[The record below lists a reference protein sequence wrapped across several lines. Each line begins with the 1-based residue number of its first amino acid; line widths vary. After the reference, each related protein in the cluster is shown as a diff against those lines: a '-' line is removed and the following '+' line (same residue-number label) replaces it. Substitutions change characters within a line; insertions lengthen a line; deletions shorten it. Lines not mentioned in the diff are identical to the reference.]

1 MASGGVTVA
10 LLVGGILAV
19 DGSDEVGIE
28 ELDAGLGRLGYSA
41 CFCAGEGD
49 VTEFNDN

>member
-1 MASGGVTVA
+1 MA
-10 LLVGGILAV
+10 LLVGGILDAV
-19 DGSDEVGIE
+19 DGDEVGIE

-41 CFCAGEGD
+41 CCFCASEGD